1 MDGWDTALL
10 MGASYLAVMILVR
23 LMLARRNQLL
33 ADFGKQIEAARA
45 RKKAE
50 KEKEK
55 EAQPRRSRQNA
66 A

>member
-45 RKKAE
+45 RKKS
-50 KEKEK
+50 EKEK

>member
-10 MGASYLAVMILVR
+10 IGASYLAVMILVR

-33 ADFGKQIEAARA
+33 ADFGKQIEAARDS
-45 RKKAE
+45 KKAE
-50 KEKEK
+50 KDK
-55 EAQPRRSRQNA
+55 EAKTRPSRQNA